1 MPDEMGRLWLENSTV
16 TGFCGDE
23 ILDFA
28 FEIVLTDGR
37 RISLHLITEVVMCL
51 LLASVLFSL
60 SSTHLLDLFLLK

>member
-16 TGFCGDE
+16 TGFCRDE

-37 RISLHLITEVVMCL
+37 RISPHLITEVVMCL
-51 LLASVLFSL
+51 LLASVLFNL